1 MRLPIKFADE
11 PAFVWWI
18 RHVLHKRNRI
28 INRVKT
34 RYWARSHKFGIE
46 LPKSVKEALM
56 IDERTGTDFWRRAI
70 EKEMKNVAIAFEFTD
85 DDTIPSFFKRIDC
98 HMIFDV
104 KMDLTRK
111 ARFVAGG
118 HQTETPKEST
128 YSSVVSRDS
137 VRIAFIIAALN
148 DLEILAADV
157 QNAYL
162 NAETKEKVYTI
173 AGLEFGPENVG
184 RPVMIVRAL
193 YGLKSSGARWRD
205 HMAATIREAGFFNC
219 LADPDVWMRPA
230 VKPTG
235 DEYYEYILC
244 YVNDLLVI
252 SHDAQAIMTHM
263 SKHYTLKEGS
273 VHEPDVYLG
282 AEIKKWTID
291 GADDPTKTRWAMS
304 SDMYVKRAIADVEHE
319 LAQVEERLTT
329 KVTTP
334 LSSGY
339 RPELDTS
346 PELDAKLANYF
357 QGLIGVLRWMCELG
371 RIDILHAVALLSRF
385 LANPRRGHLDQV
397 FHLFGYLKRYS
408 KSSLVFDETLPEFD
422 ESRFN
427 VCDWQEYYRDAV
439 EAIPPNAPVPRGNTV
454 MTTCFVD
461 ADHAGCQVTRRSHTG
476 VLLYVNRAPVV
487 WYSKRQNTVEAS
499 TFGSEFIA
507 MKTAV
512 ELIEGLRFKLRMMG
526 IPLDGSTNVFSDNEA
541 VVKNTT
547 KPEST
552 LKMKHNAIAYR
563 RVREAQAAE
572 TVRIAKEDGNTNL
585 ADIFTKLLAG
595 PKLRDLAGKILW

>member
-1 MRLPIKFADE
+1 
-11 PAFVWWI
+11 
-18 RHVLHKRNRI
+18 
-28 INRVKT
+28 
-34 RYWARSHKFGIE
+34 
-46 LPKSVKEALM
+46 
-56 IDERTGTDFWRRAI
+56 
-70 EKEMKNVAIAFEFTD
+70 
-85 DDTIPSFFKRIDC
+85 
-98 HMIFDV
+98 
-104 KMDLTRK
+104 
-111 ARFVAGG
+111 
-118 HQTETPKEST
+118 
-128 YSSVVSRDS
+128 
-137 VRIAFIIAALN
+137 
-148 DLEILAADV
+148 
-157 QNAYL
+157 
-162 NAETKEKVYTI
+162 
-173 AGLEFGPENVG
+173 
-184 RPVMIVRAL
+184 
-193 YGLKSSGARWRD
+193 
-205 HMAATIREAGFFNC
+205 
-219 LADPDVWMRPA
+219 
-230 VKPTG
+230 
-235 DEYYEYILC
+235 
-244 YVNDLLVI
+244 
-252 SHDAQAIMTHM
+252 
-263 SKHYTLKEGS
+263 
-273 VHEPDVYLG
+273 
-282 AEIKKWTID
+282 
-291 GADDPTKTRWAMS
+291 MS
-304 SDMYVKRAIADVEHE
+304 SDMYVKRAIADVERE
-319 LAQVEERLTT
+319 LAQVDERLPT

-371 RIDILHAVALLSRF
+371 RIDILQAVALLLRF

-422 ESRFN
+422 GSRFN
-427 VCDWQEYYRDAV
+427 VCDWQEYYPDAV

-461 ADHAGCQVTRRSHTG
+461 ADHAGCQVTRRSQTG
-476 VLLYVNRAPVV
+476 VLLYVNREPVV

-512 ELIEGLRFKLRMMG
+512 ELIEGLRYKLRMMG
-526 IPLDGSTNVFSDNEA
+526 IPLDGSTNIFCDNEA

-552 LKMKHNAIAYR
+552 LKKKNNAIAYH

-572 TVRIAKEDGNTNL
+572 TVRIAKDGTTNL